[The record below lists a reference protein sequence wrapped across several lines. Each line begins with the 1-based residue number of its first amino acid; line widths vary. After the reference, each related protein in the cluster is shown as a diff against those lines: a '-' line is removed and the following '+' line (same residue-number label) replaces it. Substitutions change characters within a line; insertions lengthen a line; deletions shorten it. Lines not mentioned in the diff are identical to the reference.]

1 VSYFF
6 AFYGFLAE
14 GIATGIQPIISYHQG
29 SGQHHRVIAT
39 IKMALIAALGSGIVI
54 IIIANLM
61 PYSIAHIFNNDDQA
75 LIEETVNGLRLHL
88 ILMFLDGLIF
98 ICGVY
103 FQAIH
108 KTKIAMW
115 INGGNIAVQIPAL
128 ILMPLIWGLDGIWLA
143 LPVSNLI
150 IAIPVTWLL
159 WRDLQ
164 QRQALL

>member
-1 VSYFF
+1 
-6 AFYGFLAE
+6 
-14 GIATGIQPIISYHQG
+14 
-29 SGQHHRVIAT
+29 
-39 IKMALIAALGSGIVI
+39 MALIAALGSGIVI

-115 INGGNIAVQIPAL
+115 INGSNIAVQIPAL
-128 ILMPLIWGLDGIWLA
+128 ILMPIIWGLDGIWLA